1 MTESGFPGGRW
12 TAVYRS
18 SIPQWPTPRHW
29 AGPSID
35 FSLRLPRA
43 VPEVG
48 VLEVSEA
55 TVHGNDGWIE
65 TSTGSVLES
74 HTWYGK
80 HLADECGDVALRPR
94 APAGSQIHLSGT
106 TLTLL
111 TDWAEVYGHFLYDSL
126 PRLHLFE
133 QAGNTLTQVDH
144 VLCAGPERLH
154 HYVEQL
160 GIPPGKCRWV
170 RPDSDYRVERLLAP
184 TFPGVRRMLQ
194 AWGAAFLRGRLRPPS
209 GRLGDHGAR
218 RIYVQRRGTRQATN
232 SDAVEELMAD
242 AGFELFEPLHTSQ
255 DPRTAFSQADVVVGP
270 HSSALADLV
279 FCAPGTTVLELVPT
293 DHVYPYWYCASI
305 TAELDYSYLA
315 CPSTSVRPVGTLGP
329 SPYDFTVDLDDLAVS
344 VERVLSRADARR
356 GGRGV

>member
-1 MTESGFPGGRW
+1 MTESASPGGRW

-18 SIPQWPTPRHW
+18 SIPHWPTPRHW

-111 TDWAEVYGHFLYDSL
+111 TDWASVYGHFLYDSL
-126 PRLHLFE
+126 SRLHLFE
-133 QAGNTLTQVDH
+133 RAGYSLTQIDQ
-144 VLCAGPERLH
+144 VLCAGPTRLGS
-154 HYVEQL
+154 YLEQL
-160 GIPPGKCRWV
+160 GVPLAKCIWV
-170 RPDSDYRVERLLAP
+170 GGETDYHVERLIAP
-184 TFPGVRRMLQ
+184 TFPGVRRALQ
-194 AWGAAFLRGRLRPPS
+194 PWGAEFLRA
-209 GRLGDHGAR
+209 RLGPGPTADVGDRAPR
-218 RIYVQRRGTRQATN
+218 LVYVQRRGTRQATN
-232 SDAVEELMAD
+232 GEAVEQLMSR
-242 AGFELFEPLHTSQ
+242 AGFELFEPLEAGH
-255 DPRTAFSQADVVVGP
+255 DPRMTFARADVITGP

-279 FCAPGTTVLELVPT
+279 FCQPGTIVLELVPT

-305 TAELDYSYLA
+305 AAGLDYSYLA
-315 CPSTSVRPVGTLGP
+315 CPSTSVRPAETLGP
-329 SPYDFTVDLDDLAVS
+329 SPHDFTVGLDELAAS
-344 VERVLSRADARR
+344 VDRVLAHAAAR
-356 GGRGV
+356 